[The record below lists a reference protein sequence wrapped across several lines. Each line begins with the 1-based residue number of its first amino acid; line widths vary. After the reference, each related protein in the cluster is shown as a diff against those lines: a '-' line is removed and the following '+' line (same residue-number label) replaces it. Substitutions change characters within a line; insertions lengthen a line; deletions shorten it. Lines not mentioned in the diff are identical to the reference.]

1 MRFHRK
7 FIHSCF
13 FVLSYIFLLCS
24 CSSEE
29 PETSAVGNVGGE
41 HTVVMHFDGS
51 LENFDGETIGGGKA
65 TRATSTTWAN
75 GATLYLH
82 SPSGSSTT
90 NYGYA
95 TYNSSSKTWT
105 VTYSGTLTKNIA
117 TQCYV
122 YYFESPS
129 QTSSTSVTLS
139 SQTAVYADLQATYI
153 YDGTSVVLKATLKP
167 LTARFRIKGAAGT
180 AALLG
185 LKTYSTYSRVAGT
198 LASKTDE
205 QSLTIAST
213 GYSPY
218 IYCTFASEQL
228 RQLTFKLSSTAGY
241 RRAFS
246 TNAFK
251 VGSTGVLTMPTAAS
265 HAGWTLVNLNSGKEI
280 TVPSLGRPTATDIQ
294 SNGATLK
301 ATVTSTNNG
310 TIIDAGFFVSSTTY
324 NDRKIS
330 CGKVTSLST
339 TLTDLSPETTY
350 TVRAYATN
358 EAGTAYSQ
366 EVSFTTADQT
376 DAGETEID
384 RDDWGLDDDWNDYSN
399 DGLNIDRETYPDDE
413 NWN

>member
-1 MRFHRK
+1 
-7 FIHSCF
+7 
-13 FVLSYIFLLCS
+13 
-24 CSSEE
+24 
-29 PETSAVGNVGGE
+29 
-41 HTVVMHFDGS
+41 
-51 LENFDGETIGGGKA
+51 
-65 TRATSTTWAN
+65 
-75 GATLYLH
+75 
-82 SPSGSSTT
+82 
-90 NYGYA
+90 
-95 TYNSSSKTWT
+95 
-105 VTYSGTLTKNIA
+105 
-117 TQCYV
+117 
-122 YYFESPS
+122 
-129 QTSSTSVTLS
+129 
-139 SQTAVYADLQATYI
+139 
-153 YDGTSVVLKATLKP
+153 
-167 LTARFRIKGAAGT
+167 
-180 AALLG
+180 
-185 LKTYSTYSRVAGT
+185 
-198 LASKTDE
+198 
-205 QSLTIAST
+205 
-213 GYSPY
+213 
-218 IYCTFASEQL
+218 
-228 RQLTFKLSSTAGY
+228 
-241 RRAFS
+241 
-246 TNAFK
+246 
-251 VGSTGVLTMPTAAS
+251 MPTAAS